1 MFGKIVD
8 GKLIIAGNKI
18 EKTNGWITNPTE
30 QQLKANGYKEIVR
43 TEKQGY
49 DDESEKLVE
58 KYTDTGKAIEVSYE
72 TKKLTS
78 EEANIVLQEK
88 IDIAL
93 DEVSKEDMLKA
104 IIGDK
109 EAISKIEAAI
119 KNVSAIES
127 KKK

>member
-1 MFGKIVD
+1 MFGKIID
-8 GKLIIAGNKI
+8 GKLVIAGQKI
-18 EKTNGWITNPTE
+18 EIKNGWITNPTE
-30 QQLKANGYKEIVR
+30 EMLKANGYKEIVR
-43 TEKQGY
+43 NEKQNY
-49 DDESEKLVE
+49 DSESEKLVE
-58 KYTDTGKAIEVSYE
+58 KYNDTGKAIEVSYE

-109 EAISKIEAAI
+109 EAVSKIEAAI